1 MYDNHECKNSANLI
15 KNLEKTK
22 MQKKKL
28 KNYNEKN
35 KNINTKNYVK
45 KNRLRFARAAKTSI
59 INALLCWRPTIAAF
73 TLHVA
78 SAFRRLQPPKVTL
91 CCICKLLHFALFAF
105 TTSYLV
111 LFVIL
116 LLLLFFSL
124 RMFASAFSVVRG
136 LSPVFV
142 VAPICSAVAILLLRL
157 DKLLLLPP
165 NCALLQ
171 RIVHCRHYCLPLP
184 LCGSPF
190 RASRCL
196 RLSLC
201 NCMCVCVCIFMHVQL
216 TLQRGLLL
224 FCILF

>member
-1 MYDNHECKNSANLI
+1 MLATNNCGIHVAC
-15 KNLEKTK
+15 
-22 MQKKKL
+22 
-28 KNYNEKN
+28 
-35 KNINTKNYVK
+35 
-45 KNRLRFARAAKTSI
+45 RLRLPTAAASQSH
-59 INALLCWRPTIAAF
+59 ALLH
-73 TLHVA
+73 LQVA
-78 SAFRRLQPPKVTL
+78 SLCAFCLYHVVFSFIR
-91 CCICKLLHFALFAF
+91 
-105 TTSYLV
+105 Y
-111 LFVIL
+111 FVVVA
-116 LLLLFFSL
+116 FFSL
-124 RMFASAFSVVRG
+124 RMFAFAFSVVRG

-171 RIVHCRHYCLPLP
+171 RIAHCRHYCLPLP

-201 NCMCVCVCIFMHVQL
+201 NCMCECVCIFMHVQL